1 MTVDPASFQVR
12 ENFGG
17 NYQLRPASW
26 FEPSDEDEL
35 LTILKSVKGR
45 KVRVVGRLHS
55 WSSVIC
61 GDDVLISLR
70 RFNSIRLLPE
80 KPVPSA
86 EIGAGVQ
93 IKAILSTLN
102 PLGWTLPS
110 LGLISEQTIAG
121 AISTATHGS
130 GRSSLSHYVTAVR
143 VAVYDRESGL
153 PVIEEIDSGDALR
166 AVRCSLGS
174 MGVIVSVRMECRR
187 TYRIQEHWSEYL
199 ELSDVI
205 NSENRYPLQQFFLVP
220 WKWTFLVQH
229 RQEIDAPK
237 SLLAG
242 LYRVYWFL
250 LIDLGLHL
258 LLLFAVRL
266 VQSRRFVRLL
276 FRSVIPPLVIRNW
289 KVVDDASNM
298 LIMEHELFRHIETE
312 IFVRRSHVVECL
324 RYVRQVLCVM
334 GDRDSPIPAELI
346 SQLSGISE
354 TFSRAEALKKLT
366 GTYQHHYPIC
376 VRRVQKDETLISM
389 TADDTGD
396 WYAVS
401 LISYATPEDRAGF
414 MGMAQFLNET
424 TRELFGTRPH
434 WGKVNFLTADVIRDA
449 YPGIVQFLTEAN
461 RLDPE
466 RVFRNEVLKELT

>member
-1 MTVDPASFQVR
+1 MTVNPASSQVR

-26 FEPSDEDEL
+26 YEPSSEDEL
-35 LTILKSVKGR
+35 LTIMKSVKGR
-45 KVRVVGRLHS
+45 KIRVAGRLHS

-61 GDDVLISLR
+61 GNDVLISLH
-70 RFNSIRLLPE
+70 RFNSIRLETE
-80 KPVPSA
+80 KAVPSV

-93 IKAILSTLN
+93 IKAILATLS

-143 VAVYDRESGL
+143 VAIYDRETGL
-153 PVIEEIDSGDALR
+153 PVIEEIHSGDALR

-187 TYRIQEHWSEYL
+187 TYRIQEHWSEYQ
-199 ELSDVI
+199 ELSDVLD
-205 NSENRYPLQQFFLVP
+205 SENRYPLQQFFLVP
-220 WKWTFLVQH
+220 WKWTYLVQH
-229 RQEIDAPK
+229 RQESDAPR
-237 SLLAG
+237 SFLAG
-242 LYRVYWFL
+242 IYRIYWFL

-276 FRSVIPPLVIRNW
+276 FRRIIPPLVIRNW
-289 KVVDDASNM
+289 KVVDDASKM

-324 RYVRQVLCVM
+324 RYVRHVLSVM
-334 GDRDSPIPAELI
+334 GDRDSQISADLT
-346 SQLSGISE
+346 SQLSGISKTSGRVE
-354 TFSRAEALKKLT
+354 ELKSLT

-376 VRRVQKDETLISM
+376 VRRVQADETLISM
-389 TADDTGD
+389 TADASGD

-401 LISYATPEDRAGF
+401 LISYAKRDDRAGF
-414 MGMAQFLNET
+414 MVMARFLNET
-424 TRELFGTRPH
+424 TCELFGTRPH
-434 WGKVNFLTADVIRDA
+434 WGKVNFLTADVIRVA
-449 YPGIVQFLTEAN
+449 WPEIGQFLTEAN
-461 RLDPE
+461 LRDPE
-466 RVFRNEVLKELT
+466 HVFRNEVLKELT